1 MISKTK
7 VIGTVGQNGSG
18 KDEVLKYLNT
28 KYNVPFIATGD
39 VVRELTAQEGLKLT
53 RENLG
58 KISARYFHEFG
69 KGYFVKLVAAKIRE
83 SNWKIAGISGVRSP
97 EDVTNLK
104 GIFGEDFI
112 LIRVFIS
119 DPRVRFDRMVKRGQG
134 RDPLSYEQFL
144 RQDDNE
150 ENQFSLKEVESQ
162 ADYTLSNDGTQDDLH
177 REIDKLISQNKI
189 LD

>member
-1 MISKTK
+1 MK

-28 KYNVPFIATGD
+28 KYNVPFLSTGD
-39 VVRELTAQEGLKLT
+39 AVRELAAREGLEPT

-58 KISARYFHEFG
+58 IISGRYFSEFG
-69 KGYFVKLVAAKIRE
+69 KGYFVKLVAAKILQ
-83 SNWKIAGISGVRSP
+83 SNWGIAGISGIRSP

-104 GIFGEDFI
+104 EIFGKDFI

-119 DPRVRFDRMVKRGQG
+119 NPQVRFDRMVKRGQG

-144 RQDDNE
+144 RQDDAE

-162 ADYTLSNDGTQDDLH
+162 ADYTLSNDGTLDDLH
-177 REIDKLISQNKI
+177 REIDKLVNQRKI
-189 LD
+189 LS

>member
-1 MISKTK
+1 MHSKIK

-28 KYNVPFIATGD
+28 KYNVPFLATGD
-39 VVRELTAQEGLKLT
+39 IVRELTAKEGLELT

-58 KISARYFHEFG
+58 KISGRYFREFG
-69 KGYFVKLVAAKIRE
+69 KGYFVKLVAAKIRQ
-83 SNWKIAGISGVRSP
+83 SNWETAGISGIRSP

-104 GIFGEDFI
+104 EIFGEDFI

-134 RDPLSYEQFL
+134 RDPQSYEQFL
-144 RQDDNE
+144 KQDDAE
-150 ENQFSLKEVESQ
+150 ENQFSLKEVESR
-162 ADYTLSNDGTQDDLH
+162 ADYTLSNDGTLDDLH
-177 REIDKLISQNKI
+177 REIDTLIDNGLLI
-189 LD
+189 L